1 MGKIDRKRNAI
12 VSKRYKSAQKNKRVC
27 LILPGK
33 NKKAFTYE
41 VMLELMAG
49 RKDEEVFPAVRTVLQ
64 RYRALNGTVCQETS
78 GTLVRGEHREAGEL
92 GWGQILFCL
101 ALHWRK

>member
-1 MGKIDRKRNAI
+1 M
-12 VSKRYKSAQKNKRVC
+12 C

-49 RKDEEVFPAVRTVLQ
+49 RKDEEVFQAVKTVLQ
-64 RYRALNGTVCQETS
+64 RYRALNGTECQKTA
-78 GTLVRGEHREAGEL
+78 GT
-92 GWGQILFCL
+92 
-101 ALHWRK
+101 